1 MREQCVSPLT
11 QHTLCKGGEES
22 EECVFLTLIAFV
34 VLPLK
39 DTSVRYERC
48 IESTSV
54 WAERRARVGICVSVG
69 RQGRCIHCKLSKH
82 HTVKLGVIQV
92 EDTT

>member
-39 DTSVRYERC
+39 DTSVRFERC

-54 WAERRARVGICVSVG
+54 WAERRARVRICVSVG
-69 RQGRCIHCKLSKH
+69 RQGRCIHCKSSEH